1 MRSAMLRFQRRVRHR
16 LASSLAPPL
25 PRPQSEVLA
34 FYPQHRSCQIPH
46 FYYLLEH
53 FFGASHE
60 GHYVEVGAYD
70 GLFASNTWGLAKRGW
85 SGLLIEPV
93 PELAESCRRNYAGF
107 PKVQVVQSAV
117 GRERGTLTLH
127 LANQLTT
134 ANPDTR
140 NEYATIE
147 WARASLTLNKATVE
161 VRTLDEILSS
171 HSVPTGFDVL
181 VVDVEGFEAAV
192 FDGFG
197 LSRWM
202 PKMIVVELADTHP
215 DLRSTAREDAVL
227 GALISN
233 AGYRIVFKDHINT
246 VFVRVDV
253 HMSAYQGAGNA
264 TSSE

>member
-1 MRSAMLRFQRRVRHR
+1 MTSAFFRFQRRVRHR
-16 LASSLAPPL
+16 IASSLAPAL
-25 PRPQSEVLA
+25 PRPQSEIRA
-34 FYPQHRSCQIPH
+34 FYPQQRSCQIPH

-53 FFGASHE
+53 FVGASHE
-60 GHYVEVGAYD
+60 GHYVETGAYD
-70 GLFASNTWGLAKRGW
+70 GIFASNTWGLAQRGW

-134 ANPDTR
+134 ANPKTR
-140 NEYATIE
+140 DEYANVD
-147 WARASLTLNKATVE
+147 WALASLTSRQVNVE

-171 HSVPTGFDVL
+171 FSVPRGFDVL

-215 DLRSTAREDAVL
+215 DLKSTAREDAAL

-246 VFVRVDV
+246 VFVRADV
-253 HMSAYQGAGNA
+253 HASAYEDTGNA
-264 TSSE
+264 ISPE

>member
-1 MRSAMLRFQRRVRHR
+1 MPRSVGSLGRSARRR
-16 LASSLAPPL
+16 LATFIEPSRVPTA
-25 PRPQSEVLA
+25 SEIA
-34 FYPQHRSCQIPH
+34 AYYPQQASCQIPQ
-46 FYYLLEH
+46 FFFLIEH
-53 FFGASHE
+53 FVGATQE
-60 GHYVEVGAYD
+60 GYYVEAGAYD
-70 GLFASNTWGLAKRGW
+70 GIFASNTWGLAQRGW

-140 NEYATIE
+140 DEYATVD
-147 WARASLTLNKATVE
+147 WALASLTSRQASVE
-161 VRTLDEILSS
+161 MRTLDEILSS
-171 HSVPTGFDVL
+171 YSVPMGFDVL

-215 DLRSTAREDAVL
+215 DLKSTAREDAAL

-246 VFVRVDV
+246 VFIRADV
-253 HMSAYQGAGNA
+253 HASAYEGTGNPI
-264 TSSE
+264 SSE